1 MSIMGFQVRNICIL
15 AHVDHGKTSLADSLI
30 ATNGAISSRLAG
42 KLRYMDSR
50 PDEQERGITMKSSAI
65 ALFYLEEGGLR
76 SFWLNCFPAALLDGT
91 LNRLGENGG
100 SLGPMGGKGYYG

>member
-1 MSIMGFQVRNICIL
+1 MGFQVRNICIL

-50 PDEQERGITMKSSAI
+50 TDEQERGITMKSSAI
-65 ALFYLEEGGLR
+65 ALFYLEEGLPKLLATIFVSPKFPN
-76 SFWLNCFPAALLDGT
+76 SFLHKLSQHLSHFF
-91 LNRLGENGG
+91 
-100 SLGPMGGKGYYG
+100 